1 MDSVLHI
8 AGLAFIPMIIYII
21 YLGTQDII
29 STLRDHYGPQWQKAT
44 ARKESR
50 RHQGIFRGIYEFTT

>member
-8 AGLAFIPMIIYII
+8 AGLAFIPMMMYFI

-29 STLRDHYGPQWQKAT
+29 STLRGHYGPQWEKVT
-44 ARKESR
+44 ARKTSC
-50 RHQGIFRGIYEFTT
+50 QPQNIPRGVFEFTI